1 VTNVHGRPT
10 RRARA
15 WSALCLVP
23 LALSPSPTTAQVG
36 WTPDMVIADSQAAP
50 APFGPGEHL
59 IYKIKVGV
67 FNVGIGHLT
76 VEGTDWVRGHPTYRA
91 VMGLDGS
98 ALFFSMHDTHTTWF
112 DTHTL
117 QSWRFVQDLN
127 GSYTSFRHY
136 EFYPTHHVWTRV
148 DNNEHGDMPGD
159 RPIDDVSILYLIRTL
174 PLRVG
179 DVYTFND
186 YFKEE
191 GNPVVVRVVRKDR
204 RKTEAGEF
212 DTIVVEP
219 VIKTSRL
226 FGEGGKAELH
236 FTDDDRRILVYMKAD
251 MPRVPGSLTLH
262 LQSILEG
269 IPVNPDS
276 RSEMLGAR

>member
-1 VTNVHGRPT
+1 VTNVRGRPT
-10 RRARA
+10 SKARA
-15 WSALCLVP
+15 WAALLLLAVTPSA
-23 LALSPSPTTAQVG
+23 STAQAA
-36 WTPDMVIADSQAAP
+36 WTPEMVLPDSQAAQ

-59 IYKIKVGV
+59 IYKIKVGI

-98 ALFFSMHDTHTTWF
+98 ALFFSMHDRHTTWF
-112 DTHTL
+112 DTGTL
-117 QSWRFVQDLN
+117 QSWRFIQDLN

-136 EFYPTHHVWTRV
+136 EFYPTHHLWTRV
-148 DNNEHGDMPGD
+148 DNNEHGHMPGD
-159 RPIDDVSILYLIRTL
+159 SPIDDVSILYLIRTL

-179 DVYTFND
+179 DTYTFND
-186 YFKEE
+186 YFKDE
-191 GNPVVVRVVRKDR
+191 GNPVVVRVLRKDR

-212 DTIVVEP
+212 NTIVVEP
-219 VIKTSRL
+219 IIKTSRM

-236 FTDDDRRILVYMKAD
+236 FTDDERRILVYMKAD

-269 IPVNPDS
+269 IPVNPES
-276 RSEMLGAR
+276 REQMLRARN